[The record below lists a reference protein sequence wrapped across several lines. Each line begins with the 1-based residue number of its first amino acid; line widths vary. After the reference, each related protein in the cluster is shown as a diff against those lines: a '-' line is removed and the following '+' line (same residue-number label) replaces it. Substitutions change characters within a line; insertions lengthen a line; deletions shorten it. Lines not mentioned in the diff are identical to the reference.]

1 MVLIGSYISE
11 KTILISKKHVL
22 LYKCNTGVK
31 KETGETIKIR
41 VNVRRMK
48 MFIDTHV
55 HLNADQYDEDLQEV
69 IDRAL
74 ENNVTKMIVIGFDRK
89 TIERAMELTE
99 NYEFIYA
106 VIGWHPVDAIDCTA
120 EDLEWIEELSAHP
133 KVVGIGET
141 GLDYHW
147 DKSPKEVQQEV
158 FRKQI
163 QLAKKVQLPIIIH
176 NREATEDV
184 LRILK
189 EEQAE
194 EVGGVMHCFSGSVE
208 TARESIDMNFM
219 ISLGGPVT
227 FKNAKKPKE
236 VAELIPIE
244 HLMIETDAPYLAP
257 HPYRG
262 KRNEPSYVPL
272 VAEEIARLKGLTI
285 EEVGEKTTKNAEQF
299 FKLK

>member
-1 MVLIGSYISE
+1 MY
-11 KTILISKKHVL
+11 
-22 LYKCNTGVK
+22 
-31 KETGETIKIR
+31 
-41 VNVRRMK
+41 
-48 MFIDTHV
+48 IDTHV

-74 ENNVTKMIVIGFDRK
+74 NSKVEKMVVIGFDRK
-89 TIERAMELTE
+89 TIKRAIRLAEQ
-99 NYEFIYA
+99 YDFIYA
-106 VIGWHPVDAIDCTA
+106 VVGWHPVDAIDCTD
-120 EDLEWIEELSAHP
+120 EDLDWIEQLAAHE

-147 DKSPKEVQQEV
+147 DKSPRDIQQQV

-163 QLAKKVQLPIIIH
+163 QLAKRVDLPIIIH

-184 LRILK
+184 LTILR
-189 EEQAE
+189 EEDAQQ
-194 EVGGVMHCFSGSVE
+194 VGGVMHCFGGSVE
-208 TARESIDMNFM
+208 TAYESIKMNFM

-236 VAELIPIE
+236 VAAEIPLE

-262 KRNEPSYVPL
+262 KRNEPSYVTL
-272 VAEEIARLKGLTI
+272 VAEEIARLKELPVETVA
-285 EEVGEKTTKNAEQF
+285 EATTKNAERF
-299 FKLK
+299 YKLS